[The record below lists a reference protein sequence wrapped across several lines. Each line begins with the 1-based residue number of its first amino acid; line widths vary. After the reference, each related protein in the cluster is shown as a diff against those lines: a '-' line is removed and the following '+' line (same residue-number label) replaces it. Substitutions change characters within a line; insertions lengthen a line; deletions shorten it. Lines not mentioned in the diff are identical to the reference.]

1 MVWDFVEV
9 VFGNQFYQNQSE
21 KNGGSGV
28 QETKTL

>member
-28 QETKTL
+28 EIKQ